1 MVRLALVVDA
11 EPALCD
17 ILQRA
22 LRPAGIEDLILTSN
36 AEAVGHLLAT
46 RFDLVFVDLRTSP
59 LPGVE
64 LTARIRQSG
73 LNRTTPVVLISG
85 AQIKGELS
93 RGFSAGA
100 SFFVHMPIDT
110 GRLTK
115 LIAHITAVEQRARR
129 FRRVSESVRVR
140 LVSEHLRVEGE
151 TIDLSLG
158 GMLVRV
164 PRTFARGTL
173 VEFSLHLPD
182 TDKPIVGLG
191 LVTRVNGSNEMGL
204 KIDRLTLE
212 ESGRLQ
218 EYLLG
223 VCAV

>member
-22 LRPAGIEDLILTSN
+22 LRPAEIEDLILTSN
-36 AEAVGHLLAT
+36 ADAFGHLQAT
-46 RFDLVFVDLRTSP
+46 RFDLVFVDLRRSP
-59 LPGVE
+59 LLGVE

-85 AQIKGELS
+85 DQIKGELS

-110 GRLTK
+110 SRLTK

-129 FRRVSESVRVR
+129 FRRVSESVKVR

-164 PRTFARGTL
+164 PRTFTMGTL
-173 VEFSLHLPD
+173 VEFSLYLPD

-191 LVTRVNGSNEMGL
+191 LVMRVNGSNEMGL
-204 KIDRLTLE
+204 KIDRLTVE

-218 EYLLG
+218 EYLLSAC
-223 VCAV
+223 VT